1 MGNSHKNLNS
11 IEDFYMHIQLIGK
24 EMNKFLALISGKAE
38 PSKAKSDASQRKK
51 IEDFWDF
58 DYSKNKDIN
67 NQIDDYFS
75 VLLKLKKENKPKQIK
90 EVLVV
95 KIDNPFDIYI
105 EYIFQKLNELRE
117 DYCMPIVLFLVV
129 DGKKEISYDK
139 KKYPKVRN
147 NLILSK
153 KYTEEPLYYQD
164 DGYMKNLF
172 IRFCSIHNE
181 LGDHFSI
188 GEGKDVIDYDLIRN
202 YYPFNINICVIGR
215 FGQGKST
222 GVNVLLNEY
231 KAKESSQGG
240 AQTKNL
246 TFYQATN
253 APIRILDIPGFDSER
268 NVNLAIEKIKM
279 CKEEANKLK
288 DYIHF
293 FLYFLSEEDNR
304 TFSQYES
311 PIIEEIVQYTDS
323 KVIYVVTHSDKDNEE
338 EDNEEFINKI
348 NQGIN
353 SLSEVSNKEMMKA
366 TKDNVVFV
374 NFYNQKKKEAFG
386 KKELFKKIHDY
397 FINSQ
402 FFKEASNKLDPEQVE
417 KDILIK
423 KNRANSLLR
432 WNKVGGSLIG
442 LIPGIDWVIQ
452 HYVIKKSILRKIG
465 GVFGI
470 NINFIKEEEL
480 KKQNLKEKEKEKLK
494 MNVPGLDDNEKIYA
508 GVDLNLE
515 VDGDNLMTDSTGYKI
530 GNSIKVSADGASYIG
545 GGISVGV
552 GIYRTVTGVA
562 EVATEG
568 TIVASTTTLK
578 ILGTAAFALGAFIG
592 VGTGAYFTCKQ
603 CKDMIEYFAKFYRDN
618 SKNICKQYFLAIEYL
633 RNNFK

>member
-1 MGNSHKNLNS
+1 M
-11 IEDFYMHIQLIGK
+11 
-24 EMNKFLALISGKAE
+24 
-38 PSKAKSDASQRKK
+38 
-51 IEDFWDF
+51 
-58 DYSKNKDIN
+58 
-67 NQIDDYFS
+67 
-75 VLLKLKKENKPKQIK
+75 
-90 EVLVV
+90 
-95 KIDNPFDIYI
+95 
-105 EYIFQKLNELRE
+105 
-117 DYCMPIVLFLVV
+117 
-129 DGKKEISYDK
+129 
-139 KKYPKVRN
+139 
-147 NLILSK
+147 
-153 KYTEEPLYYQD
+153 
-164 DGYMKNLF
+164 
-172 IRFCSIHNE
+172 
-181 LGDHFSI
+181 
-188 GEGKDVIDYDLIRN
+188 
-202 YYPFNINICVIGR
+202 
-215 FGQGKST
+215 
-222 GVNVLLNEY
+222 
-231 KAKESSQGG
+231 
-240 AQTKNL
+240 
-246 TFYQATN
+246 
-253 APIRILDIPGFDSER
+253 
-268 NVNLAIEKIKM
+268 
-279 CKEEANKLK
+279 
-288 DYIHF
+288 
-293 FLYFLSEEDNR
+293 
-304 TFSQYES
+304 
-311 PIIEEIVQYTDS
+311 EEIVQYNDS
-323 KVIYVVTHSDKDNEE
+323 KIIYVVTHSDKDNEE

-348 NQGIN
+348 NQGIDT
-353 SLSEVSNKEMMKA
+353 LSGVSNKEMMKA

-374 NFYNQKKKEAFG
+374 NFYKQKKKEAFG
-386 KKELFKKIHDY
+386 KKELFKKIHD
-397 FINSQ
+397 FFLNSQ
-402 FFKEASNKLDPEQVE
+402 FFKEASNKLNPEEVE
-417 KDILIK
+417 KDILK
-423 KNRANSLLR
+423 KKKRANSLLR

-494 MNVPGLDDNEKIYA
+494 MSVPGLDDNEKIYA